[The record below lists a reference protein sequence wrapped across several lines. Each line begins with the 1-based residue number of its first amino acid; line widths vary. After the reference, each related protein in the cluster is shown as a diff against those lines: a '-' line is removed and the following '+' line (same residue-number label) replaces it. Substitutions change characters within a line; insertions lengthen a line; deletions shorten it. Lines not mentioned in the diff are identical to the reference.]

1 MSPTP
6 TDATSRLAQAQWSRR
21 RFLGGG
27 AALGG
32 GLLLGPSLL
41 AGCGGDSE
49 TSSSD
54 GGGDQNSGG
63 KLLRISNWPLYMA
76 EGFNAKFEKETG
88 YTVDYKENFQD
99 NETWF
104 AANRDALAAGQDI
117 GADLVIPTNSMT
129 TRLISLGCL
138 TKLDHAKIPNMKN
151 VRPDLIE
158 GVWDPGAVYSMPYF
172 TAFAGLAYNK
182 AETGREITSVDDL
195 WDPKFKGRVS
205 MLSDMQDGLGMI
217 MLAQGVDLAD
227 VTVEDVQ
234 QASDLVAEKNQDGQ
248 IRRFTG
254 NDYQDDLTNGNV
266 VIAQVYSGDVA
277 QLQADNPDI
286 EFVVP
291 EGGGTMFIDTM
302 VAPITTKN
310 LDGAEAWM
318 NFVYDKDNYAML
330 TDYVQYIPVLS
341 DMDDALAKVNPELVD
356 NPLVNPSQEVLDRVQ
371 AWPPLKE
378 EDEAAMVKTY
388 AKVPATRP

>member
-129 TRLISLGCL
+129 TRLISLGWL

-172 TAFAGLAYNK
+172 TGFAGLAYNK

-302 VAPITTKN
+302 VAPITTEN

-388 AKVPATRP
+388 AKVTGG

>member
-1 MSPTP
+1 M
-6 TDATSRLAQAQWSRR
+6 
-21 RFLGGG
+21 
-27 AALGG
+27 
-32 GLLLGPSLL
+32 
-41 AGCGGDSE
+41 C
-49 TSSSD
+49 
-54 GGGDQNSGG
+54 
-63 KLLRISNWPLYMA
+63 I
-76 EGFNAKFEKETG
+76 
-88 YTVDYKENFQD
+88 
-99 NETWF
+99 
-104 AANRDALAAGQDI
+104 RD
-117 GADLVIPTNSMT
+117 
-129 TRLISLGCL
+129 R
-138 TKLDHAKIPNMKN
+138 
-151 VRPDLIE
+151 IE

-172 TAFAGLAYNK
+172 TGFAGLAYNK

-302 VAPITTKN
+302 VAPITTEN

-330 TDYVQYIPVLS
+330 TDYCLLYTSRCV
-341 DMDDALAKVNPELVD
+341 
-356 NPLVNPSQEVLDRVQ
+356 
-371 AWPPLKE
+371 
-378 EDEAAMVKTY
+378 
-388 AKVPATRP
+388 

>member
-129 TRLISLGCL
+129 TRLISLGWL

-151 VRPDLIE
+151 VRPELIE

-172 TAFAGLAYNK
+172 TGFAGLAYNK

-302 VAPITTKN
+302 VAPITTEN

-388 AKVPATRP
+388 AKVTGG

>member
-129 TRLISLGCL
+129 TRLISLGWL

-172 TAFAGLAYNK
+172 TGFAGLAYNK

-286 EFVVP
+286 EFLVP

-388 AKVPATRP
+388 AKVTGG

>member
-129 TRLISLGCL
+129 ARLISLGWL

-172 TAFAGLAYNK
+172 TGFAGLAYNK

-388 AKVPATRP
+388 AKVTGG

>member
-129 TRLISLGCL
+129 TRLISLGWL

-172 TAFAGLAYNK
+172 TGFAGLAYNK

-388 AKVPATRP
+388 AKVTGG

>member
-6 TDATSRLAQAQWSRR
+6 TDATSQLAQAQWSRR

-129 TRLISLGCL
+129 TRLISLGWL

-172 TAFAGLAYNK
+172 TGFAGLAYNK

-388 AKVPATRP
+388 AKVTGG

>member
-104 AANRDALAAGQDI
+104 AANRDALAAG
-117 GADLVIPTNSMT
+117 
-129 TRLISLGCL
+129 
-138 TKLDHAKIPNMKN
+138 
-151 VRPDLIE
+151 
-158 GVWDPGAVYSMPYF
+158 
-172 TAFAGLAYNK
+172 
-182 AETGREITSVDDL
+182 
-195 WDPKFKGRVS
+195 
-205 MLSDMQDGLGMI
+205 
-217 MLAQGVDLAD
+217 
-227 VTVEDVQ
+227 
-234 QASDLVAEKNQDGQ
+234 
-248 IRRFTG
+248 
-254 NDYQDDLTNGNV
+254 
-266 VIAQVYSGDVA
+266 
-277 QLQADNPDI
+277 
-286 EFVVP
+286 
-291 EGGGTMFIDTM
+291 
-302 VAPITTKN
+302 
-310 LDGAEAWM
+310 
-318 NFVYDKDNYAML
+318 
-330 TDYVQYIPVLS
+330 YVL
-341 DMDDALAKVNPELVD
+341 L
-356 NPLVNPSQEVLDRVQ
+356 R
-371 AWPPLKE
+371 
-378 EDEAAMVKTY
+378 
-388 AKVPATRP
+388 

>member
-6 TDATSRLAQAQWSRR
+6 TDATSQLAQAQWSRR

-129 TRLISLGCL
+129 ARLISLGWL

-172 TAFAGLAYNK
+172 TGFAGLAYNK

-378 EDEAAMVKTY
+378 EDEAAMVKAY
-388 AKVPATRP
+388 AKVTGG

>member
-129 TRLISLGCL
+129 TRLISLGWL

-172 TAFAGLAYNK
+172 TGFAGLAYNK

-318 NFVYDKDNYAML
+318 NFVYDKDNYATL

-388 AKVPATRP
+388 AKVTGG

>member
-129 TRLISLGCL
+129 TRLISLGWL

-172 TAFAGLAYNK
+172 TGFAGLAYNK

-277 QLQADNPDI
+277 QLQADNLDI
-286 EFVVP
+286 KFVVL

-302 VAPITTKN
+302 VAPITTEN

-388 AKVPATRP
+388 AKVTGG

>member
-129 TRLISLGCL
+129 TRLISLGWL

-172 TAFAGLAYNK
+172 TGFAGLAYNK

-254 NDYQDDLTNGNV
+254 NDYQDDLTNGHV
-266 VIAQVYSGDVA
+266 VLAQVSPDDVA

-286 EFVVP
+286 ECVVP

-388 AKVPATRP
+388 AKVTGG

>member
-129 TRLISLGCL
+129 TRLISLGWL

-172 TAFAGLAYNK
+172 TGFAGLAYNK

-286 EFVVP
+286 KFVVP

-388 AKVPATRP
+388 AKVTGG

>member
-63 KLLRISNWPLYMA
+63 KLLRISNWPLYKA
-76 EGFNAKFEKETG
+76 EGFNAMVEKETG

-129 TRLISLGCL
+129 TRLISLGWL

-172 TAFAGLAYNK
+172 TGFAGLAYNK

-302 VAPITTKN
+302 VAPITTEN

-388 AKVPATRP
+388 AKVTGG

>member
-1 MSPTP
+1 
-6 TDATSRLAQAQWSRR
+6 
-21 RFLGGG
+21 
-27 AALGG
+27 
-32 GLLLGPSLL
+32 
-41 AGCGGDSE
+41 
-49 TSSSD
+49 
-54 GGGDQNSGG
+54 
-63 KLLRISNWPLYMA
+63 

-129 TRLISLGCL
+129 TRLISLGWL

-172 TAFAGLAYNK
+172 TGFAGLAYNK

-388 AKVPATRP
+388 AKVTGG

>member
-129 TRLISLGCL
+129 ARLISLGWL

-151 VRPDLIE
+151 VRPELIE

-172 TAFAGLAYNK
+172 TGFAGLAYNK

-302 VAPITTKN
+302 VAPITTEN

-388 AKVPATRP
+388 AKVTGG

>member
-76 EGFNAKFEKETG
+76 EGFNAKFEK
-88 YTVDYKENFQD
+88 
-99 NETWF
+99 
-104 AANRDALAAGQDI
+104 LAAGQDI

-129 TRLISLGCL
+129 TRLISLGWL

-172 TAFAGLAYNK
+172 TGFAGLAYNK

-388 AKVPATRP
+388 AKVTGG

>member
-6 TDATSRLAQAQWSRR
+6 TDATSQLAQAQWSRR

-129 TRLISLGCL
+129 ARLISLGWL

-172 TAFAGLAYNK
+172 TGFAGLAYNK

-388 AKVPATRP
+388 AKVTGG

>member
-129 TRLISLGCL
+129 ARLISLGWL

-172 TAFAGLAYNK
+172 TGFAGLAYNK

-195 WDPKFKGRVS
+195 WDPKFKARVS

-388 AKVPATRP
+388 AKVTGG

>member
-1 MSPTP
+1 M
-6 TDATSRLAQAQWSRR
+6 TDDSTNATRQFAQANWSRR

-27 AALGG
+27 AALSG
-32 GLLLGPSLL
+32 GLMLGPTLL
-41 AGCGGDSE
+41 AGCGGDSK
-49 TSSSD
+49 TTAS
-54 GGGDQNSGG
+54 GADQNSGG
-63 KLLRISNWPLYMA
+63 KTLRISNWPLYMA

-129 TRLISLGCL
+129 TRLISLGWL

-172 TAFAGLAYNK
+172 TGFAGLAYNK

-356 NPLVNPSQEVLDRVQ
+356 NSLVNPSQEVLDRVQ

-388 AKVPATRP
+388 AKVTGG

>member
-129 TRLISLGCL
+129 ARLISLGWL

-151 VRPDLIE
+151 VRPELIE

-172 TAFAGLAYNK
+172 TGFAGLAYNK

-388 AKVPATRP
+388 AKVTGG

>member
-129 TRLISLGCL
+129 ARLISLGWL

-172 TAFAGLAYNK
+172 TGFAGLAYNK

-302 VAPITTKN
+302 VAPITTEN

-388 AKVPATRP
+388 AKVTGG

>member
-129 TRLISLGCL
+129 TRLISLGWL

-172 TAFAGLAYNK
+172 TGFAGLAYNK

-266 VIAQVYSGDVA
+266 VIAQVYSGAVA

-302 VAPITTKN
+302 VAPITTEN

-388 AKVPATRP
+388 AKVTGG

>member
-1 MSPTP
+1 
-6 TDATSRLAQAQWSRR
+6 
-21 RFLGGG
+21 
-27 AALGG
+27 
-32 GLLLGPSLL
+32 
-41 AGCGGDSE
+41 
-49 TSSSD
+49 
-54 GGGDQNSGG
+54 
-63 KLLRISNWPLYMA
+63 
-76 EGFNAKFEKETG
+76 
-88 YTVDYKENFQD
+88 
-99 NETWF
+99 
-104 AANRDALAAGQDI
+104 
-117 GADLVIPTNSMT
+117 
-129 TRLISLGCL
+129 
-138 TKLDHAKIPNMKN
+138 
-151 VRPDLIE
+151 
-158 GVWDPGAVYSMPYF
+158 
-172 TAFAGLAYNK
+172 
-182 AETGREITSVDDL
+182 
-195 WDPKFKGRVS
+195 
-205 MLSDMQDGLGMI
+205 MQDGLGMI

-388 AKVPATRP
+388 AKVTGG

>member
-129 TRLISLGCL
+129 ARLISLGWL

-172 TAFAGLAYNK
+172 TGFAGLAYNK

-318 NFVYDKDNYAML
+318 NFVYDKDNYATL

-388 AKVPATRP
+388 AKVTGG

>member
-1 MSPTP
+1 MSPTS
-6 TDATSRLAQAQWSRR
+6 TDANGRLAQPRWSRR
-21 RFLGGG
+21 RFLGSG

-76 EGFNAKFEKETG
+76 EGFNEKFEKETG

-129 TRLISLGCL
+129 ARLISLGWL

-151 VRPDLIE
+151 VRPELIE

-172 TAFAGLAYNK
+172 TGFAGLAYNK
-182 AETGREITSVDDL
+182 AETGRAITSVDDL

-217 MLAQGVDLAD
+217 MLAQGIDLAD

-371 AWPPLKE
+371 AWAPLKE

-388 AKVPATRP
+388 AKVTGG

>member
-6 TDATSRLAQAQWSRR
+6 TDATSQLAQAQWSRR

-129 TRLISLGCL
+129 ARLISLGWL

-172 TAFAGLAYNK
+172 TGFAGLAYNK

-286 EFVVP
+286 KFVVP

-378 EDEAAMVKTY
+378 EDEAAMVKAY
-388 AKVPATRP
+388 AKVTGG